1 MTANNDETQML
12 RGELTA
18 TRERLNQALGLLDHE
33 RAVKRLPKNLDF
45 VQVSRSE
52 MRAIAE
58 LGGRSKLALE
68 VLMMLAQV
76 MDKENAVMMSYE
88 TMGSLTGKSARQLS
102 RAISL
107 LKNDMWL
114 SVVKIGSA
122 NAYVLNNAVFWTDK
136 GDKKYATFS
145 AKIVTTLG
153 EQEKD
158 LRSSPNVKLRRV
170 PSLQAN
176 ERALL
181 DDQKLP
187 PPDQTDLD
195 LN

>member
-1 MTANNDETQML
+1 MTTNQQHQDL
-12 RGELTA
+12 RNELRA

-33 RAVKRLPKNLDF
+33 RAIKRLPKNMDF

-68 VLMMLAQV
+68 VLMMFAQV

-88 TMGSLTGKSARQLS
+88 TMASLTGKSARQLS

-107 LKNDMWL
+107 LKNDNWI
-114 SVVKIGSA
+114 SVVKIGTA

-158 LRSSPNVKLRRV
+158 LRCSPDVKLRRV

-181 DDQKLP
+181 DDEKLP
-187 PPDQTDLD
+187 PPDQSDLD